1 MSDQCICTEWHG
13 VIFHADVPMLSCSR
27 VSHVPSSENLS
38 TDVQETQP
46 AGELHDKLMRS
57 SHYFLFNNF
66 TGMVDGDDRGSMSK
80 IVVSDDGKS
89 VYLFNPFSRA
99 YTGSWMKM
107 DFAGGDTLVAHFPQ
121 PILRD
126 EDGTVFYAYPMK
138 YYVAS
143 RGEYTQS
150 QLVLDTLDNGK
161 TRDELRFVYRNDSL
175 IQLGDQYIGLV
186 SESLGWTGYGDSH
199 IAVGRMD
206 YQRMEPTVE
215 EKAKA
220 EDIIFS
226 CTDEDKNRKYLP
238 GKAIIEDGVVYLRN
252 PYTDDDQ
259 QWIKGTIIGNKATF
273 LSNQYLGEHESLNH
287 YMFAIGASYGIVSQK
302 DPYWGGSYDTY
313 NYEFAPSFTMDYDA
327 ATKTFSTD
335 TSDSSVLM
343 VNCSP
348 DRVFFIASY
357 ISPKITMLHQGPKT
371 PQKPVINVSKSADYD
386 EEYGKGWIEFNASK
400 VDVNG
405 DYMPVENLYYR
416 VFVDGSTTAYTFKAD
431 DYGSIK
437 TDTTAIP
444 VTKNDGFYFTER
456 ESGND
461 YVVSFDYFIE
471 QYKSIGVQLVYHYD
485 GKDYPSEMA
494 YFGEPL
500 TAISAVMANSK
511 ATKVKYYGLNGR
523 ELKGSYK
530 GVAIKKEMV
539 DGHVVRATKVIR

>member
-1 MSDQCICTEWHG
+1 MRRSITLSLLLSACLTNVSAQNGMGPFSMLMSRGQ
-13 VIFHADVPMLSCSR
+13 VPMLSCSR
-27 VSHVPSSENLS
+27 VSHAPSSENLS

-66 TGMVDGDDRGSMSK
+66 
-80 IVVSDDGKS
+80 
-89 VYLFNPFSRA
+89 
-99 YTGSWMKM
+99 
-107 DFAGGDTLVAHFPQ
+107 
-121 PILRD
+121 
-126 EDGTVFYAYPMK
+126 
-138 YYVAS
+138 
-143 RGEYTQS
+143 
-150 QLVLDTLDNGK
+150 
-161 TRDELRFVYRNDSL
+161 
-175 IQLGDQYIGLV
+175 
-186 SESLGWTGYGDSH
+186 
-199 IAVGRMD
+199 
-206 YQRMEPTVE
+206 
-215 EKAKA
+215 
-220 EDIIFS
+220 
-226 CTDEDKNRKYLP
+226 
-238 GKAIIEDGVVYLRN
+238 
-252 PYTDDDQ
+252 
-259 QWIKGTIIGNKATF
+259 
-273 LSNQYLGEHESLNH
+273 LGEHESLNH